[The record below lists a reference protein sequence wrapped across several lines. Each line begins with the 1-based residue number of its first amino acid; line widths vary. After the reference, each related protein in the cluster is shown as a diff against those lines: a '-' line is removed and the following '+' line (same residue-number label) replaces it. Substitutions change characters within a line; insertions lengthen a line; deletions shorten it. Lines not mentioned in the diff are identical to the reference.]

1 MTTYIIS
8 TGNGNG
14 MFTLNELEVAITEYG
29 INEKTRYI
37 KNLSRDWDTAISKA
51 KSFLSADDK
60 LEGTKTELNEW
71 GDADKYTHL
80 IYEPSSEQIAKWDAE
95 KAKRAAEKAKLD
107 AEWEKTQ
114 AERKAE
120 HDALVDVPVTEQ
132 RIKIEGTIQNTYWK
146 DSQWG
151 GSTRVFILDDRGFK
165 LNGAEPK
172 KSNWKEGD
180 KVSFYAKIN
189 VSDDDPKFGFYKRPT
204 KIVLNNRGEWKW
216 LKM

>member
-80 IYEPSSEQIAKWDAE
+80 KFLGGFVPHKAWLPSAIIG
-95 KAKRAAEKAKLD
+95 
-107 AEWEKTQ
+107 
-114 AERKAE
+114 
-120 HDALVDVPVTEQ
+120 V
-132 RIKIEGTIQNTYWK
+132 
-146 DSQWG
+146 
-151 GSTRVFILDDRGFK
+151 
-165 LNGAEPK
+165 
-172 KSNWKEGD
+172 
-180 KVSFYAKIN
+180 
-189 VSDDDPKFGFYKRPT
+189 
-204 KIVLNNRGEWKW
+204 
-216 LKM
+216 